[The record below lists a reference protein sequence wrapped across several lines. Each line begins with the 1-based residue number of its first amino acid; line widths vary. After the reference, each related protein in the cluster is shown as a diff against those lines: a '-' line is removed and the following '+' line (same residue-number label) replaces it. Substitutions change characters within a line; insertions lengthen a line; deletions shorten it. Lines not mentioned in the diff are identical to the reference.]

1 MGTSAEKRP
10 QFIKMIRDTKG
21 MNKSSPPVLFT
32 LRPLNNLLCSRNIA
46 IEDACLFRDLVAT
59 TQAAIREQRQ

>member
-1 MGTSAEKRP
+1 
-10 QFIKMIRDTKG
+10 MIRDTKG

-46 IEDACLFRDLVAT
+46 IEDACLFRNLVAT

>member
-1 MGTSAEKRP
+1 
-10 QFIKMIRDTKG
+10 
-21 MNKSSPPVLFT
+21 MNKSFPPVLFT